1 LVYFANS
8 QKQIKNMAN
17 NSRHK
22 FILFAACLQYYQYEK
37 ILLIEDES
45 SLQKTFREVLERE
58 GFEIMSALDG
68 EIGIRLAK
76 EKKPDLVLLDL
87 VIPKI
92 NGLEVLK
99 ALKEDAQTKTI
110 PVIVLT
116 NLEGVDIVDK
126 ALELG
131 ATTYLVKSVYTL
143 EEIVEK
149 IKNALGGIKENQ

>member
-1 LVYFANS
+1 M
-8 QKQIKNMAN
+8 K
-17 NSRHK
+17 
-22 FILFAACLQYYQYEK
+22 K